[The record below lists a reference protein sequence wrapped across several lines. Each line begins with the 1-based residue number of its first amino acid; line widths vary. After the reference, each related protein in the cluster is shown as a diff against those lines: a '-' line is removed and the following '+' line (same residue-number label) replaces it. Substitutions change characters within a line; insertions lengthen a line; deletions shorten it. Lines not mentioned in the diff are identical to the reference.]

1 VNLSLQLL
9 TFNTIT
15 YKTFKIAWQLLSD
28 RVTKLR
34 LFFSYAGRPT
44 AASPA
49 TGSKMQH
56 LRELKALLDDAMA
69 V

>member
-1 VNLSLQLL
+1 MLK
-9 TFNTIT
+9 
-15 YKTFKIAWQLLSD
+15 YSD
-28 RVTKLR
+28 RLTEVYL
-34 LFFSYAGRPT
+34 LFSYAGRPT

-56 LRELKALLDDAMA
+56 LRELAALLDDALA

>member
-1 VNLSLQLL
+1 
-9 TFNTIT
+9 
-15 YKTFKIAWQLLSD
+15 LLSD
-28 RVTKLR
+28 KVTKLH

-56 LRELKALLDDAMA
+56 LRELKALLDDAMG

>member
-1 VNLSLQLL
+1 MNFSLRSL
-9 TFNTIT
+9 TFNTVI
-15 YKTFKIAWQLLSD
+15 YKTFKEWQLLSD
-28 RVTKLR
+28 KVTILH

>member
-1 VNLSLQLL
+1 MLSKMVIK
-9 TFNTIT
+9 FH
-15 YKTFKIAWQLLSD
+15 
-28 RVTKLR
+28 

>member
-1 VNLSLQLL
+1 V
-9 TFNTIT
+9 
-15 YKTFKIAWQLLSD
+15 LLSFLNKMFKYNNAI
-28 RVTKLR
+28 TEFIY
-34 LFFSYAGRPT
+34 FFSYAGRPT

-56 LRELKALLDDAMA
+56 LRELTALLEDAMA